1 MNRILTQILRWFMVN
16 AVMPMLV
23 PVLFLAAVDWFKDG
37 AFPFVAY
44 LQLMLYNG
52 FYIFSATSL
61 IFSLLEDYR
70 DFKLCVGPIMVTVL
84 VILTMITLGMFYTIQ
99 SNDPQYLTTH
109 SFQFILVWVI
119 SAAYSIYIKYCIT
132 YRKFKLGRR

>member
-1 MNRILTQILRWFMVN
+1 MVN

-23 PVLFLAAVDWFKDG
+23 PVFFLAVVDWFKDG
-37 AFPFVAY
+37 SFPIWSY
-44 LQLMLYNG
+44 LQSLLYNG

-61 IFSLLEDYR
+61 IFSLLEDYKE
-70 DFKLCVGPIMVTVL
+70 FKFCVGPGMVTAL

-99 SNDPQYLTTH
+99 SNNPGYLTTH
-109 SFQFILVWVI
+109 SFQFILVWLI

-132 YRKFKLGRR
+132 YRKLKLGRR

>member
-1 MNRILTQILRWFMVN
+1 MNRILTQLLRWFMVN

-37 AFPFVAY
+37 SFPFLTH
-44 LQLMLYNG
+44 LQSLLYNG

-70 DFKLCVGPIMVTVL
+70 EFKLCVGPMMVTIL

-99 SNDPQYLTTH
+99 SNNPGYLTTH
-109 SFQFILVWVI
+109 SFQFIIVWLI
-119 SAAYSIYIKYCIT
+119 SAAYSIYIKYCIA
-132 YRKFKLGRR
+132 YRKLKLGRR